1 MSMRVRSRTRAIL
14 GRWLTGLAVAWALSA
29 GCSKKE
35 GVVEPP
41 APVPGEIRIENGV
54 VKWSTD
60 IPSRAAVRYGYRA
73 GRYDHMAY
81 PQAAGRRDRA
91 FLTQHE
97 VPLLDLHTGE
107 TLYFQT
113 LSEASEGT
121 SVFSEEQTH
130 VPASAGPADVLVS
143 TMIHIGFGDSHL
155 LTFPNGKHFLIDAGE
170 GAAAS
175 AVDEFLTD
183 HAVTTI
189 DGMMATHIHYDH
201 LGGMVDDIGSTSDGI
216 LAIRPPGVFFDSP
229 QKVPLDPDAFA
240 LRAYENALDTN
251 ATQTTPVVVLQ
262 RGQTSATVPALAFDA
277 RVLITVLNSGTSP
290 GYRLTGHE
298 GTDINNDSI
307 VLKFTYG
314 DVDFIIGGDAED
326 GSESSMVNNA
336 VTSDVEYYK
345 VHHHG
350 LQDATSSGWIGIL
363 SPRVAFIP
371 NTQQAWSGSLPG
383 ALAESTVRLRN
394 VGAHIYVIDDSPTLG
409 VSRASGAQY
418 NVSFATDGVSYEV
431 RLELARQTAPTK
443 PRIHED

>member
-1 MSMRVRSRTRAIL
+1 MDVRIPAFL
-14 GRWLTGLAVAWALSA
+14 GRCLTVLAVVWAVALA
-29 GCSKKE
+29 GCATKL

-41 APVPGEIRIENGV
+41 APVPGGIRIEAGV

-60 IPSRAAVRYGYRA
+60 IATRASVRYGYRA
-73 GRYDHMAY
+73 GKYDHMAY

-91 FLTQHE
+91 YLTQHE
-97 VPLLDLHTGE
+97 VPLLDLRVGE

-113 LSEASEGT
+113 LSEPAPGGT
-121 SVFSEEQTH
+121 SVYSPEQTH
-130 VPASAGPADVLVS
+130 VPAVTGPADQLFS

-155 LTFPNGKHFLIDAGE
+155 ITFPNGKHFLIDGGE

-183 HAVTTI
+183 HNVTTI
-189 DGMMATHIHYDH
+189 DAAMATHIHYDH
-201 LGGMVDDIGSTSDGI
+201 IGGLIDDVDTTSDGL

-229 QKVPLDPDAFA
+229 QKVPLDPGAFP
-240 LRAYENALDTN
+240 LRAYADALDTN
-251 ATQTTPVVVLQ
+251 TAQTTPVVVLQ
-262 RGQTSATVPALAFDA
+262 RGQTSANVPALALDA

-307 VLKFTYG
+307 VLKLTYG
-314 DVDFIIGGDAED
+314 DVDFVIGGDAED
-326 GSESSMVNNA
+326 ASESSMVNGS
-336 VTSDVEYYK
+336 VTGDVEYYK

-350 LQDATSSGWIGIL
+350 LQDATSSGWMSML

-383 ALAESTVRLRN
+383 ALAESTQRLRTI
-394 VGAHIYVIDDSPTLG
+394 GAHIYVIDDAPTLG
-409 VSRASGAQY
+409 VSRASGAQH
-418 NVSFATDGVSYEV
+418 NVTFATDGVSYEV
-431 RLELARQTAPTK
+431 RLELARQTAPSK